1 MKYKA
6 LETYK
11 NAKNKH
17 FQLGVQKVLL
27 RGGYIELTE
36 EAFNAL
42 PVEVSEHLEAEKTKT
57 KVSKK
62 DTKKEKGD
70 K

>member
-1 MKYKA
+1 
-6 LETYK
+6 
-11 NAKNKH
+11 
-17 FQLGVQKVLL
+17 LGVQKVLL
-27 RGGYIELTE
+27 RGGYVDLTE